1 MEEVKNETVVEEVET
16 TEEETVE
23 VMKEIEPNEVEEYE
37 EV

>member
-1 MEEVKNETVVEEVET
+1 MEEIKEETVVEEVEN

-23 VMKEIEPNEVEEYE
+23 VMKKIEPNEVEEYE